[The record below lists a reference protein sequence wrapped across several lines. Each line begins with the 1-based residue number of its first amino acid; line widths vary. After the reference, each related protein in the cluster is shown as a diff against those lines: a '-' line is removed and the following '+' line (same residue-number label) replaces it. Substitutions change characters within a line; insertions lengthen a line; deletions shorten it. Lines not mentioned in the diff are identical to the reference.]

1 MNRQSGIEGVI
12 LEELTELTL
21 ADVCRACAAH
31 AESIIE
37 LVDEGIITPLGDGP
51 QRWMFTG
58 VHLRRARVVLRLQSD
73 LGVNR
78 AGAALAVQLLEEI
91 DVLRTRLQAIEG
103 G

>member
-51 QRWMFTG
+51 QRWVFTG

-103 G
+103 R

>member
-21 ADVCRACAAH
+21 ADICRACMTH

-51 QRWMFTG
+51 QRWVFTG

-91 DVLRTRLQAIEG
+91 DALRAKLRAFERG
-103 G
+103 